1 MVSEGAAAPMET
13 STKRDISGRGFTSR
27 SGRFEDPIETGEA
40 ES

>member
-13 STKRDISGRGFTSR
+13 STKRDIPGRGFTSR
-27 SGRFEDPIETGEA
+27 SGQFEDLRETSET